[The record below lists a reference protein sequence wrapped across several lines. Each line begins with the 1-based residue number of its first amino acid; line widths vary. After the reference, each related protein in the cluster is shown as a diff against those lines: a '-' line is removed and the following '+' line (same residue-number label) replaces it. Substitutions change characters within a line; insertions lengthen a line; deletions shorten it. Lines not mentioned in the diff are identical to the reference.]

1 METIDLSNQSDYNY
15 EPHGSLY
22 IKRDP
27 DQSFIPKFAKSGDVG
42 LDLPVKINI
51 DQAKF
56 TQSGEVKDRLR
67 NPMLYPDVK
76 EFVYPNGTSDD
87 PNPFLLVPPMGW
99 AEIPTG
105 ISIKLPDD
113 AWGMIKSRS
122 STGWKKH
129 LEVIIGTID
138 TGYVGLLGTLVYNPN
153 TSPVKVYEYDPV
165 TGKGDCLS
173 QLILIPVYPLKK
185 MFLVDRLPVTVRG
198 KTGFGSTSLGT

>member
-1 METIDLSNQSDYNY
+1 VETIDLTGQPNFDF

-22 IKRDP
+22 VKRDP
-27 DQSFIPKFAKSGDVG
+27 DQLFTPKFAKSGDVG

-56 TQSGEVKDRLR
+56 AKMGEERDRLR

-76 EFVYPNGTSDD
+76 EFIYPDGTKDD
-87 PNPFLLVPPMGW
+87 PYPFLFVPPMGW

-122 STGWKKH
+122 STAWKKH

-138 TGYVGLLGTLVYNPN
+138 PGYVGLLGTLVYNPN
-153 TSPVKVYEYDPV
+153 TSPVKVYEYDPIA
-165 TGKGDCLS
+165 GKGDCLS
-173 QLILIPVYPLKK
+173 QLILIPVYPLIK
-185 MFLVDRLPVTVRG
+185 MFLVDKLPKTARG
-198 KTGFGSTSLGT
+198 KTGFGSSSLGI